1 MQDKIS
7 LRLIGDF
14 YEVTSISLS
23 RVHPEMC
30 SKLNE
35 FYHSGSKKWLI
46 PVSMEKEF
54 VKALEEN
61 YFIVKM
67 NNGAVEMS
75 QVSDDDE
82 ENQNHNRVFK
92 VFEKIEDDKRF
103 L

>member
-35 FYHSGSKKWLI
+35 FYHSGSRKWLI
-46 PVSMEKEF
+46 PISMEKGF
-54 VKALEEN
+54 VKALDEN
-61 YFIVKM
+61 YFIVKIYK
-67 NNGAVEMS
+67 GAVEIF

-82 ENQNHNRVFK
+82 ENQNHIRV
-92 VFEKIEDDKRF
+92 V
-103 L
+103 